1 MEEKDASQGGDGEVE
16 RKEVE
21 KRGGGGVATA

>member
-1 MEEKDASQGGDGEVE
+1 MEEKDASQGGGEVE

-21 KRGGGGVATA
+21 KRDGGGVATA